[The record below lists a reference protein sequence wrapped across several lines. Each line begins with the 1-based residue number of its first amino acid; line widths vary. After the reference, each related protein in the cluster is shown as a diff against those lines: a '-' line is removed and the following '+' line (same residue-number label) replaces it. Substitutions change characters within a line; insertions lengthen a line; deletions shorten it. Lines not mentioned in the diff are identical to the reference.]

1 MSHESLSSFL
11 DGECPEAEID
21 RLLEELERDP
31 TAGARFSRMWMT
43 RSALEGVTV
52 RRDQRCICADVMAA
66 LDDEQIDQISDRNQK
81 VVEISRWRK
90 RVTRVQWKPLAG
102 FAAAA
107 SMGAA
112 AVLLLV
118 PDAQTPAGTSGVA
131 VNDDGGRYVSAPGFV
146 PVANPGSLQTVAARS
161 EDVRN
166 WPDANSADAQQ
177 LREYLFDH
185 SNSAAAQGVG
195 GTLRYAR
202 FAAYNADYRPDQS
215 GGNR

>member
-31 TAGARFSRMWMT
+31 SAGARFSRMWMT

-52 RRDQRCICADVMAA
+52 RRGQPCICAGVMAA
-66 LDDEQIDQISDRNQK
+66 LDAEDSEQAADLHPK
-81 VVEISRWRK
+81 VVEISKWRK
-90 RVTRVQWKPLAG
+90 RVARVQWKPLAG

-118 PDAQTPAGTSGVA
+118 PDAQTPGTAPAVA
-131 VNDDGGRYVSAPGFV
+131 VNDNAGRYVSAPGFV
-146 PVANPGSLQTVAARS
+146 QVANQASLQTVSSRS

-202 FAAYNADYRPDQS
+202 FAAYNADYRPDNS